1 MGINKDVIF
10 RLSVGIIFILIVIG
24 IILAC
29 FFGGAKLGCFI
40 CEGLAERI
48 RNTFNL

>member
-1 MGINKDVIF
+1 MGINKDVVF

-29 FFGGAKLGCFI
+29 FFCGAKLGCFI

-48 RNTFNL
+48 RGTFNF